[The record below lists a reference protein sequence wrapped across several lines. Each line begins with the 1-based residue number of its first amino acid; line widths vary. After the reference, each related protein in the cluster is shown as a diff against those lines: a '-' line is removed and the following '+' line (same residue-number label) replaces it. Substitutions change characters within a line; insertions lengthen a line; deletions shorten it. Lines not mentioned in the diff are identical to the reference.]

1 MSETFIGEI
10 RMFAGNFAPH
20 TWAFCDNGIIPAGS
34 NEALFSL
41 LGSRYGGDGRT
52 TFALPDMRG
61 RLPMHQ
67 GTGPGLTPRVIGQRT
82 GVETVTLTA
91 ADMPNHTHRLEASG
105 NSADSTEPQGRV
117 MGSGQQAFDTDHTSL
132 VAMSPSQVSD
142 AGGSQPHSNMMPFL
156 CVSFIIALKGTYPPR
171 N

>member
-1 MSETFIGEI
+1 MSDPFIGEI
-10 RMFAGNFAPH
+10 RMFAGNFAPR
-20 TWAFCDNGIIPAGS
+20 TWAFCDNSLITPGS

-41 LGSRYGGDGRT
+41 LGTRYGGNGRT

-67 GTGPGLTPRVIGQRT
+67 GTGPGLTPRPIGQRT

-91 ADMPNHTHRLEASG
+91 ADMPSHTHPLEGSG
-105 NSADSTEPQGRV
+105 NDGDSAEPQSRTL
-117 MGSGQQAFDTDHTSL
+117 GSGQQAFDTGNTNL

-142 AGGSQPHSNMMPFL
+142 AGGSQPHYNMMPFL
-156 CVSFIIALKGTYPPR
+156 CVSFIIALQGDYPSR
-171 N
+171 T